1 MITTHV
7 STFSDKYFFIILEL
21 NFEKLCSVDL
31 ALIAGEWSDRESM
44 LPKLFAE
51 YIQEDESLG
60 EDVDD
65 SETVD
70 SGDVDRDNGE

>member
-1 MITTHV
+1 
-7 STFSDKYFFIILEL
+7 
-21 NFEKLCSVDL
+21 
-31 ALIAGEWSDRESM
+31 M

-51 YIQEDESLG
+51 YIQEDESLE